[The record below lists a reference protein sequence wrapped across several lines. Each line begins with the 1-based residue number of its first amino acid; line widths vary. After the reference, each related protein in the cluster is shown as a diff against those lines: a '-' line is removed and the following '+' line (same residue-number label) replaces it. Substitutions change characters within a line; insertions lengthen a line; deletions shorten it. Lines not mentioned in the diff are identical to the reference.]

1 MKHKVKIALIFI
13 FATLL
18 AGCTTPEQRAEQDR
32 QEQYRAQQAQ
42 LANTARLNAKCAGYG
57 FQRGTTAFAQCMQQA
72 EQQQAMDSVLL
83 MQKNELDRQEKERI
97 DHRNKCWAMGKL
109 DC

>member
-1 MKHKVKIALIFI
+1 
-13 FATLL
+13 
-18 AGCTTPEQRAEQDR
+18 
-32 QEQYRAQQAQ
+32 
-42 LANTARLNAKCAGYG
+42 
-57 FQRGTTAFAQCMQQA
+57 MQQA